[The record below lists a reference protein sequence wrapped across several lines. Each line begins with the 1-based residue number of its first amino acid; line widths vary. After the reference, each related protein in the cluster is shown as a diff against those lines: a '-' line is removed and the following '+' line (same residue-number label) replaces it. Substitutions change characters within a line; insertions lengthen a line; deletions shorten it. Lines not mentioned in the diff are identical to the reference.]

1 MAEPAVLLDQPAPH
15 VARLLINRPLKRNAI
30 DFDVREQMTV
40 HLRGLLQDTSTRAL
54 VLGGVGGVFSA
65 GGDVTSMQGLDEAKA
80 RARMQHIH
88 VLCQLVAGARF
99 PVVSAME
106 GIAAGAVVGLALLGD
121 HVVGGPGTRV
131 LFPFLRLGLAPD
143 WGQLLTLPR
152 KVGIG
157 NARRILSRGEAVG
170 GDEALRIGLLDELV
184 ADEDVMGAAVR
195 RASELA
201 RLPQEAYS
209 RMKQR
214 LNHASGSLA
223 EELAREESD
232 QAVCL
237 LGNDFQEGFAAFREK
252 RAPDFVRQGGDQ

>member
-1 MAEPAVLLDQPAPH
+1 MAESVVLLDQPSPH
-15 VARLLINRPLKRNAI
+15 VARLLINRPHKRNAI

-40 HLRGLLQDTSTRAL
+40 HLRHLRGDGSTRAL

-65 GGDVTSMQGLDEAKA
+65 GGDVDSMQGLDEAQA

-88 VLCQLVAGARF
+88 ALCHLVASARF

-131 LFPFLRLGLAPD
+131 MFPFLRLGLAPD

-157 NARRILSRGEAVG
+157 NARRILTRGEAVG

-184 ADEDVMGAAVR
+184 ADDHVMDAAVR
-195 RASELA
+195 KASELA
-201 RLPQEAYS
+201 RLPQEAYG

-214 LNHASGSLA
+214 LNSPSASLA
-223 EELAREESD
+223 EELAREEAD

-237 LGNDFQEGFAAFREK
+237 LGEDFTEGFAAFREK
-252 RAPDFVRQGGDQ
+252 RAPDFVRPGGTR

>member
-1 MAEPAVLLDQPAPH
+1 VTEPVVLLDQPSPH

-30 DFDVREQMTV
+30 DFDVREQMAV
-40 HLRGLLQDTSTRAL
+40 HLRRLLDDTSTRAL

-65 GGDVTSMQGLDEAKA
+65 GGDVTSMQGLDEAQA

-88 VLCQLVAGARF
+88 ALCRLVAQARF

-157 NARRILSRGEAVG
+157 HARRILTSGETLG
-170 GDEALRIGLLDELV
+170 GDEAFRIGLLDELV
-184 ADEDVMGAAVR
+184 PDDQVMDAAVR
-195 RASELA
+195 KASALA
-201 RLPQEAYS
+201 SLPQEAYS

-232 QAVCL
+232 QAICL
-237 LGNDFQEGFAAFREK
+237 LGEDFQEGFAAFSEK
-252 RAPDFVRQGGDQ
+252 RPPDFLRRGGGR

>member
-1 MAEPAVLLDQPAPH
+1 MTEPVVLLDQPSPH
-15 VARLLINRPLKRNAI
+15 VVRLLINRPLKRNAI
-30 DFDVREQMTV
+30 DFDVREQMAV
-40 HLRGLLQDTSTRAL
+40 HLRRLLDDTSTRAL

-65 GGDVTSMQGLDEAKA
+65 GGDVTSMQGLDEAQA

-88 VLCQLVAGARF
+88 ALCRLVAHARV

-131 LFPFLRLGLAPD
+131 LFPCLRLGLAPD

-157 NARRILSRGEAVG
+157 PARRILTSGETLG
-170 GDEALRIGLLDELV
+170 GDEAFRIGLLDELV
-184 ADEDVMGAAVR
+184 PDEQVMDAAVR
-195 RASELA
+195 KASALA
-201 RLPQEAYS
+201 SLPQEAYS

-232 QAVCL
+232 QAICL
-237 LGNDFQEGFAAFREK
+237 LGEDFQEGFAAFSEK
-252 RAPDFVRQGGDQ
+252 RPPDFLRRGGGQ

>member
-1 MAEPAVLLDQPAPH
+1 MTEPVVLLDQPSPH
-15 VARLLINRPLKRNAI
+15 VVRLLINRPLKRNAI
-30 DFDVREQMTV
+30 DFDVREQMAV
-40 HLRGLLQDTSTRAL
+40 HLRRLLDDTSTRAL

-65 GGDVTSMQGLDEAKA
+65 GGDVTSMQGLDEAQA

-88 VLCQLVAGARF
+88 ALCRLVAHARF

-157 NARRILSRGEAVG
+157 PARRILTSGETLG
-170 GDEALRIGLLDELV
+170 GDEAFRIGLLDELV
-184 ADEDVMGAAVR
+184 PDEQVMDAAVR
-195 RASELA
+195 KASALA
-201 RLPQEAYS
+201 SLPQEAYS

-232 QAVCL
+232 QAICL
-237 LGNDFQEGFAAFREK
+237 LGEDFQEGFAAFSEK
-252 RAPDFVRQGGDQ
+252 RPPDFLRRGGGQ